1 MREVDDPRACKA
13 HRDDYLEC
21 LHHRKEARGW
31 RGKDEAARPG
41 PPPAHPQPPSFSLQF
56 TRLNSIYREQ
66 KKQAAAAAGGGEGE
80 AKGGH

>member
-1 MREVDDPRACKA
+1 
-13 HRDDYLEC
+13 
-21 LHHRKEARGW
+21 
-31 RGKDEAARPG
+31 
-41 PPPAHPQPPSFSLQF
+41 LQF